1 MSYVPNLIRYIEH
14 IVGTEMRLGRAMAMK
29 MKIKFVLV
37 TCLGIA

>member
-1 MSYVPNLIRYIEH
+1 MSYVANLIRYIEH
-14 IVGTEMRLGRAMAMK
+14 IVGTEMRLGQAMAMK

>member
-1 MSYVPNLIRYIEH
+1 MSYVANLIRYIEH
-14 IVGTEMRLGRAMAMK
+14 IVGTEMRLGQAMA